1 MTTESQMVAL
11 FTWFGWTEINKKA
24 WDGIPPGMRGQL
36 TAITEVQIRGKLP
49 PLTLDLMHEA
59 VRHLRYKAGDQFQWL
74 EYTRQLFQVI
84 WERTAKSDDCV
95 LDAPAWDVIEATK
108 EQRLEAFLRTIGKY
122 IES

>member
-11 FTWFGWTEINKKA
+11 LEWLGWKPDKINGEGY
-24 WDGIPPGMRGQL
+24 WIPPGCTQAAQGCYYTL
-36 TAITEVQIRGKLP
+36 KPP
-49 PLTLDLMHEA
+49 PLTLDLMHES
-59 VRHLRYKAGDQFQWL
+59 VRHLRYKVGDQFQWL

-108 EQRLEAFLRTIGKY
+108 EQRLEALLRTIGKY